1 MKFTV
6 AVAMSEP
13 SEYLELARAADE
25 CGYHAVAVP
34 DAVFYPEQVDVPYPY
49 TRDGQR
55 FWDADTPWLDPFVAI
70 PAMAAVTRRVLF
82 CSQVLKLAIRN
93 PLLVAKMVGSAAVL
107 SDNRVLLGVGLGWIP
122 QEFAWCGTEYATRG
136 ERANEAIEIL
146 RLVLA
151 GGMVEYH
158 GKHYSFERLQM
169 SPAPTKAVPI
179 YVGGHS
185 EPALRRA
192 ARYGDGWT
200 SAMAREREIVAFIAR
215 LGTLRRELGRE
226 HLPFAIQVACT
237 DVFDLEGY
245 QRLAQH
251 GVGDVLV
258 QPWLFYGFGM
268 RASREEKCEG
278 LRRFADDVLAKFEIA
293 SPPA

>member
-1 MKFTV
+1 LKFTV

-13 SEYLELARAADE
+13 SEYLDLARAADE
-25 CGYHAVAVP
+25 HGYHAVAVP
-34 DAVFYPEQVDVPYPY
+34 DAVFYPERVDVPYPY

-55 FWDADTPWLDPFVAI
+55 FWDASTPWLDPFVAI
-70 PAMAAVTRRVLF
+70 PAMAAVTRHVRF
-82 CSQVLKLAIRN
+82 CSNVLKLAIRN

-107 SDNRVLLGVGLGWIP
+107 SNNRVVLGVGLGWIP

-158 GKHYSFERLQM
+158 GKHYGFERLQM
-169 SPAPTKAVPI
+169 SPAPSAPVPI

-185 EPALRRA
+185 EPALLRA
-192 ARYGDGWT
+192 ARHGDGWS
-200 SAMAREREIVAFIAR
+200 SAMAKEREIVAFIAR
-215 LGTLRRELGRE
+215 LATLRRELGRE
-226 HLPFAIQVACT
+226 QLPFEIQVACT

-245 QRLAQH
+245 QRLARH
-251 GVGDVLV
+251 GVSDVLV
-258 QPWLFYGFGM
+258 QPWLFYGSGM
-268 RASREEKCEG
+268 RASLQEKREG
-278 LRRFADDVLAKFEIA
+278 LQRFADDVLAKFELKR
-293 SPPA
+293 